1 MRTSGSFNGSPSW
14 WLVFHHRK
22 QTLPAGEGGS
32 LRRVMRCSLSLG
44 HFSGWESDS
53 LVTNCASN
61 LVFHLSH
68 KCATFIARQAIPRP
82 RSHPAPGRTTRF
94 WRCADICQW
103 GFGAVLIYVL
113 RYGLRSCRGRHFM
126 RGPRSPIIAEPLTRD
141 PSRTETGHSMTPI
154 DILIMAAG
162 QGPRMKSRRPQA
174 LQRLARRPLLFHVLD
189 QALHLQAGSAIVITG
204 HGAAEVQAASAQAI
218 HAGSRLDLGFVR
230 QEQQLGTGH
239 AVQQALPQLRD
250 DGTVLL
256 LSRDVPLTP
265 PNTLHPLLP

>member
-44 HFSGWESDS
+44 HFSGCESDS

-61 LVFHLSH
+61 LVFHVSH

-82 RSHPAPGRTTRF
+82 RSHPAPGHTTRF
-94 WRCADICQW
+94 WRCADICQG

-113 RYGLRSCRGRHFM
+113 RYGLRSCPGRHFM
-126 RGPRSPIIAEPLTRD
+126 RGPRSPIITEPLTPH
-141 PSRTETGHSMTPI
+141 PSPTQTTHST
-154 DILIMAAG
+154 A
-162 QGPRMKSRRPQA
+162 PRPRVWA
-174 LQRLARRPLLFHVLD
+174 RLAGRPLLHHVLD
-189 QALHLQAGSAIVITG
+189 QALHLQARSVIVITG

-218 HAGSRLDLGFVR
+218 HAGSRPDLGFVR

-250 DGTVLL
+250 DGTV
-256 LSRDVPLTP
+256 
-265 PNTLHPLLP
+265 